1 MNTQSTCLA
10 YTRLLWGKE
19 RDESVPTVH
28 VSTSQKRCSLQK
40 GFSML
45 PPKWLYY
52 LLLLVVFELL
62 ADVLAKQF
70 AVSGKLVFAILAI
83 VGFIAANTAW
93 LISLRTGAELSKGAV
108 LFSVLSGIGAVL
120 IGVFAYH
127 EKTTPYQIIG
137 LILGIAAI
145 AFLSIE

>member
-1 MNTQSTCLA
+1 
-10 YTRLLWGKE
+10 
-19 RDESVPTVH
+19 
-28 VSTSQKRCSLQK
+28 
-40 GFSML
+40 ML
-45 PPKWLYY
+45 RPRWLYF

-62 ADVLAKQF
+62 ADILAKQF
-70 AVSGKLVFAILAI
+70 AVSGKYVFAIFSI
-83 VGFIAANTAW
+83 VGFILANTAW

-120 IGVFAYH
+120 IGLFVYH

>member
-1 MNTQSTCLA
+1 MINRSLQSTYYITQICF
-10 YTRLLWGKE
+10 LLE
-19 RDESVPTVH
+19 RV
-28 VSTSQKRCSLQK
+28 
-40 GFSML
+40 FML
-45 PPKWLYY
+45 PPRWLYY
-52 LLLLVVFELL
+52 LLLLVVFELV

-70 AVSGKLVFAILAI
+70 AVSGKYVFAVLSII
-83 VGFIAANTAW
+83 GFIAANTAW

-137 LILGIAAI
+137 LVLGIAAI

>member
-1 MNTQSTCLA
+1 
-10 YTRLLWGKE
+10 
-19 RDESVPTVH
+19 
-28 VSTSQKRCSLQK
+28 
-40 GFSML
+40 ML

-52 LLLLVVFELL
+52 LLLLVAFELV
-62 ADVLAKQF
+62 ADILAKQF
-70 AVSGKLVFAILAI
+70 AVSGKYIFGILSI
-83 VGFIAANTAW
+83 LGFIAANTAW

-120 IGVFAYH
+120 IGVLVYH
-127 EKTTPYQIIG
+127 EKTTPYQYIG

>member
-1 MNTQSTCLA
+1 
-10 YTRLLWGKE
+10 
-19 RDESVPTVH
+19 
-28 VSTSQKRCSLQK
+28 
-40 GFSML
+40 ML

-52 LLLLVVFELL
+52 LLVLVIFELV
-62 ADVLAKQF
+62 ADILAKQF
-70 AVSGKLVFAILAI
+70 AVSGKYVFAILSI

-120 IGVFAYH
+120 IGVFVYH
-127 EKTTPYQIIG
+127 EKTTTYQVIG

-145 AFLSIE
+145 AFLSVE

>member
-1 MNTQSTCLA
+1 
-10 YTRLLWGKE
+10 
-19 RDESVPTVH
+19 
-28 VSTSQKRCSLQK
+28 
-40 GFSML
+40 ML

-52 LLLLVVFELL
+52 LLLLVVFELA

-70 AVSGKLVFAILAI
+70 AVSGKYVFAVLSI

-93 LISLRTGAELSKGAV
+93 LVSLRTGAELSKGAV

-120 IGVFAYH
+120 IGVLVYH

-137 LILGIAAI
+137 LVLGIAAI